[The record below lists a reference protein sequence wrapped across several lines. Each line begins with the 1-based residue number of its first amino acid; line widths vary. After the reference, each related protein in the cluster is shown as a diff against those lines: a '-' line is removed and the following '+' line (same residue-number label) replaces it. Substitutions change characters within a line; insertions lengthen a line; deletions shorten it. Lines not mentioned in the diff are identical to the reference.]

1 MGWAYNNLLCLMDS
15 RDDEGIEQESGVRS
29 EMLVI
34 HISMVV
40 VGLLMIGWG
49 FWAAYYARRPFNIIG
64 AVFTP
69 VGLIVALLG
78 VLLICVPG
86 FFSS

>member
-1 MGWAYNNLLCLMDS
+1 MGRAYNNLLCLMDS
-15 RDDEGIEQESGVRS
+15 RDDEGIEQSLGVRI

-34 HISMVV
+34 HISMVI
-40 VGLLMIGWG
+40 VGLLMICFG
-49 FWAAYYARRPFNIIG
+49 FWAAYYAKRPFNIIG

-69 VGLIVALLG
+69 IGLMVALLG

>member
-1 MGWAYNNLLCLMDS
+1 MFIIY
-15 RDDEGIEQESGVRS
+15 
-29 EMLVI
+29 
-34 HISMVV
+34 ISMVII
-40 VGLLMIGWG
+40 GILMIGLG
-49 FWAAYYARRPFNIIG
+49 FWAAYNARRPFNTIG

>member
-1 MGWAYNNLLCLMDS
+1 
-15 RDDEGIEQESGVRS
+15 
-29 EMLVI
+29 MLVI
-34 HISMVV
+34 HISMVI

-49 FWAAYYARRPFNIIG
+49 FWAAYNAKRPFNIG
-64 AVFTP
+64 AVSTP
-69 VGLIVALLG
+69 IGLIVALLG

>member
-1 MGWAYNNLLCLMDS
+1 
-15 RDDEGIEQESGVRS
+15 
-29 EMLVI
+29 MLVI